1 MNDAQQ
7 DLRGLHPFDQLL
19 ALEALTLRHDSGDA
33 RGKGTGAIWAGL
45 GFRIGEWRLLVR
57 LAQVTE
63 VSAVPPIT
71 RVPGARPWMRGIA
84 NLRGTVLSVAD
95 LGAYL
100 GLRQGSDGAHAR
112 VLVFEGENW
121 FSGILVDEVLGMRS
135 FYEGD
140 HAGDVDHVDTELEA
154 YLSDAYKSEGFLWRV
169 FEPSRLLADNRFL
182 AAAV

>member
-1 MNDAQQ
+1 MDDAKQ
-7 DLRGLHPFDQLL
+7 DLRVLHPFDQLL
-19 ALEALTLRHDSGDA
+19 ALESLTLRHDSSDT
-33 RGKGTGAIWAGL
+33 RGKGTGSIWAGL
-45 GFRIGEWRLLVR
+45 GFRVGEWRLLVR

-71 RVPGARPWMRGIA
+71 RVPGARSWMRGIA

-100 GLRQGSDGAHAR
+100 GLRHGTDGAHAR

-135 FYEGD
+135 FYDGD
-140 HAGDVDHVDTELEA
+140 HVGDVDHVDTELEP
-154 YLSDAYKSEGFLWRV
+154 YLSDAYKAEGFLWRV
-169 FEPSRLLADNRFL
+169 FEPSRLLADNKFL